1 MNPIKLFVILMAL
14 AVITDLSSAPA
25 AAAARNTAPD
35 TVVANLYKQHKKRSP
50 FFQTRSR
57 ALLDQFFEKGLA
69 DLIWKDAVT
78 SKGEVGALDFD
89 PLYNAQDTQI
99 RRFVI
104 HKPAYRSGKAEVL
117 VSFENFRQKQQI
129 IFQLVSRETGW
140 KIANIQYGEGSD
152 LLEMLRSNLPADA
165 STNVKVYLVAV
176 GDNGKRGKKIGC
188 EDSLVPVTRTVAK
201 TPAPLKAAI
210 EELLSMPSES
220 TDAPGLQN
228 FWKGRNLRLQSV
240 SIQQHTATIHISG
253 EVFVAGICDEPR
265 IIGQIEETARQF
277 PTVKRVKVFIGK
289 QTLAE
294 ALR

>member
-1 MNPIKLFVILMAL
+1 MKLIKLLVIILLIA
-14 AVITDLSSAPA
+14 ASGA
-25 AAAARNTAPD
+25 AASAIQAKKTLPD
-35 TVVANLYKQHKKRSP
+35 AVVANLYEQHKKHSP

-57 ALLDQFFEKGLA
+57 ALLDQFFEKNLA

-99 RRFVI
+99 RKFVI
-104 HKPAYRSGKAEVL
+104 HKPVYRSGKADVL

-129 IFQLVSRETGW
+129 TFQLVSRESGW

-152 LLEMLRSNLPADA
+152 LLEMLRSNIPPDA

-188 EDSLVPVTRTVAK
+188 EDSLVPVTRKVAE
-201 TPAPLKAAI
+201 TSAPLKAAI
-210 EELLSMPSES
+210 EELLSIPAES
-220 TDAPGLQN
+220 TDTPGLQN
-228 FWKGRNLRLQSV
+228 FWKGRNLKLQSV
-240 SIQQHTATIHISG
+240 SIQQQTATIRISG

-277 PTVKRVKVFIGK
+277 STVKRVKVFIGK

-294 ALR
+294 AIR